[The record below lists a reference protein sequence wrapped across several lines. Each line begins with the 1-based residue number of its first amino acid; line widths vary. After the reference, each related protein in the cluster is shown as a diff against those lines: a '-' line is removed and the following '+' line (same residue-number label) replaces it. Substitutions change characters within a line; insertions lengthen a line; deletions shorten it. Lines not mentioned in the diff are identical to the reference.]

1 MDMATTAL
9 NLTNT
14 ALDGHKRDVRNL
26 VLLMAGHVESMIASA
41 VRALGGRDPAL
52 ARRTIANDAK
62 VNSAECACD
71 ELCLR
76 ILSEHALASHDL
88 RFVTLALKMVV
99 DIERIGDLAVNIC
112 ERAIDLSRN
121 PPARSYEDIHRIAE
135 LVQVMVRDA
144 IDAFVEA
151 SVDKARRVIARDDEV
166 DALYDR
172 AFHAIL
178 DDMRTDPT
186 SIHCG
191 IHYQS
196 VAKWLERVAD
206 HATNIAEQV
215 IFLVDA
221 EDIRHAGRLASTD

>member
-1 MDMATTAL
+1 MATTAL
-9 NLTNT
+9 TLTNAT
-14 ALDGHKRDVRNL
+14 LESHKREVRHL
-26 VLLMAGHVESMIASA
+26 VLLMAGHVESMISTA
-41 VRALGGRDPAL
+41 VRALSRRDPDL
-52 ARRTIANDAK
+52 AQRTIAVDAK
-62 VNSAECACD
+62 VNTAECACD
-71 ELCLR
+71 ELCRR
-76 ILSEHALASHDL
+76 ILSDHELTEYDL

-196 VAKWLERVAD
+196 VAKWLERMAD
-206 HATNIAEQV
+206 HATNVAEQV

-221 EDIRHAGRLASTD
+221 EDIRHPGRLTAD